1 MVQDKLSREQRV
13 RLEALAQAVASHC
26 RLAPAPTPNAAA
38 TATIATAKTFEA
50 YVAGESQLVLAMQE
64 LFAFLAE
71 LEVPPVV
78 LVDQLLESE
87 QRKVDHERTERL
99 VALIDRLAK
108 VAAVDEDDPTGF
120 EVLG

>member
-1 MVQDKLSREQRV
+1 MVQDKLTRQQRL
-13 RLEALAQAVASHC
+13 RLEALAQAVASRC
-26 RLAPAPTPNAAA
+26 RLAPASTQDSEAN
-38 TATIATAKTFEA
+38 ATIATAKTFEA
-50 YVAGESQLVLAMQE
+50 YVAGESQLVLAMLQ

-120 EVLG
+120 EVVR